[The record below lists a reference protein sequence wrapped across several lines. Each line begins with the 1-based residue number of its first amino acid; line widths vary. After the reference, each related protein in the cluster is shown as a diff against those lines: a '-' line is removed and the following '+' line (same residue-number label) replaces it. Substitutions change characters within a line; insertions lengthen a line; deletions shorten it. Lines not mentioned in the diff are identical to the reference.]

1 MSKVVDERIV
11 EMRFDNRQFESNV
24 SQSMSTL
31 QKLKQSLKLDG
42 ASKGIDDI
50 NRAAKNVDMSPL
62 GRGVE
67 AVSAKFSALQIMGTT
82 ALVNITNQ
90 AVNAG
95 KRIVSALTIDPVKS
109 GFQEYETQIN
119 AVQTILA
126 NTQKE
131 GTTITDVNAALDEL
145 NAYADKTIYN
155 FTEMTRNIGT
165 FTAAGVKL
173 DTSVNAIQ
181 GIANLAAVSGSTSQ
195 QASTAMYQLSQA
207 LASGTVK
214 LMDWNSVVNA
224 GMGGQVFQDALKETA
239 RVHGIAIDQM
249 VEDEGSFRETLS
261 KGWLTADILT
271 ETLQKFTLAT
281 EGLTDEQI
289 QANREMLRSKGYTE
303 EQIDEIF
310 KLGNTAT
317 NAATKVKTLTQLWDV
332 LKEAAQS
339 GWSQTWRLII
349 GDFEE
354 AKAIFTPLADF
365 FTNIIGKMSDAR
377 NELLESAFAK
387 GFSELSEKFNAML
400 KPAKEAM
407 STVQS
412 VTNAITDLDGVV
424 SRVIRGDFGNYTDRY
439 NALRDAG
446 YNWCVVQNKVNETLG
461 HSKRYT
467 QEQIDEENKLLGV
480 QEKTTEVTSEV
491 EQETTKLTKA
501 QKDHIKTLAKKED
514 AWLKERG
521 YTDEQIEAFKEL
533 RKTADTLGLS
543 LDDFVDNIDEING
556 RWLLINSFKN
566 IGKSIVKIFSA
577 IGEAWRGIFKGIQPE
592 SLFNGIA
599 SFHKFTSQLII
610 SDETAQN
617 ITKTMKGLFAII
629 DIIAKVAGGGFK
641 IVFTIIAKLLGAM
654 GYGVSDLLSFTAA
667 LGDAISKVHDFI
679 FNNKVIDAMFEA
691 LASCILKVVEGI
703 KALWEAFKN
712 SPKVQKFVE
721 KLLSAFDKLKD
732 IDFNGIGENII
743 KGLKNGLSDGISGI
757 VEGVKEIGQKVIEA
771 FCDLLGIHSPSTVF
785 FEFGRNIIEGLIDGI
800 KSLIKKAPGSIKS
813 VGTKIIDA
821 FENISNSA
829 AFDKI
834 KSTLSGLWDV
844 VKKFDFSKLLS
855 LIPIGVAL
863 AFSKKI
869 YDVASVLSN
878 GVSGI
883 NEVLEG
889 FSKIET
895 SFAKVGKAYARNL
908 KSKAWRNIAISI
920 AILAG
925 TLIILSYYDTDK
937 LWESVKIIVALA
949 GILAIL
955 SFAINKLDSSSV
967 AFQKDGKNISA
978 SMSGIK
984 NGLIAIGASIL
995 LLALTVKLIGSMKPE
1010 EAMQGFLGLAAILAV
1025 ILIVFAAFGLV
1036 SKAADKNAK
1045 HIKKAGSMI
1054 LKVAVAMLIMTIVAK
1069 RAAKLS
1075 ISDMGKAA
1083 LFMGGFLLFIAALVK
1098 VTTIAKESKI
1108 AKIGGLLLA
1117 ISFSMFL
1124 MVGVVKLVGLLRF
1137 GDIVKGIIFVGGFV
1151 LFVAALTKAIKLID
1165 NEGTARITGVLLS
1178 FSFSLLMMIG
1188 VCKLVGKLS
1197 PSEMIKGGL
1206 FVLAFVGVIAL
1217 LVSVLKVGNEE
1228 KIGKAASTILAFSI
1242 AIGILA
1248 LVAVLLG
1255 VMSVKSLAKGI
1266 TAVAILGLIM
1276 AAMVRATK
1284 GAQNVK
1290 ASLIVLVAAIA
1301 VMVLAVVGLSM
1312 MDPKALARSTGAL
1325 VAMML
1330 SFAAMEK
1337 CLPKKTS
1344 LKLMA
1349 TMLVMVLVVGL
1360 LAGIIVAMDKI
1371 GVENA
1376 LTNAAALSLLLL
1388 TFAASMKIVSSS
1400 EGIALKAIPGIIAM
1414 VVAVGLL
1421 AGVLWALDTLDVTTN
1436 IETVG
1441 SLCLLLLAFSAATL
1455 ILSKVGAGA
1464 SAAVAG
1470 AIALDGVI
1478 VIVGGLIYSLGYL
1491 NSLMKGSLSRF
1502 LDEGIPIL
1510 EKIGYGLGS
1519 FFGSIVEGFGTK
1531 VMNLIP
1537 KLGTALG
1544 LFMAGAQ
1551 PFIMGAKLIDAS
1563 VLEGISVLTAAIIE
1577 LSVAKFIDGITSFLS
1592 FGKSFADLGKS
1603 LSDFTANALP
1613 FFFALKILKPE
1624 DAEAAKTLADTISSL
1639 TGSNI
1644 KNLVATFISG
1654 GDPFATMGAQL
1665 VNLATAMVGFSDT
1678 LKDSDIDTE
1687 KITKVAEAGIAMAD
1701 LQDAIDP
1708 IGGVL
1713 QKLTGVGDL
1722 SDFGTQIANYA
1733 NALKTAST
1741 ALTTG
1746 DGEIAI
1752 NAAAI
1757 RAASRAGMAMAD
1769 LQDAI
1774 DPIGGVLQKL
1784 TGVGDLSNFGT
1795 QINNYAN
1802 ALKTASSVMTNSDGS
1817 LAINSDNIQA
1827 ATDAGIALAGLQD
1840 SIDPILGLKQK
1851 FTGVK
1856 DLGAFGLQIV
1866 SYMNLLKLAS
1876 ASLINDDGTLGVNKT
1891 IIQQAVDCGI
1901 SLAGLQDSIEPMM
1914 GLKQAFTG
1922 VKDLGEFGTQISTYF
1937 EQLKIASQS
1946 LKGENGY
1953 VTIDKAAIDNAIGAG
1968 ERLSD
1973 LQKYL
1978 PEDKWFDGKMD
1989 LEEFGTKITP
1999 FGDSLSAFSTS
2010 LKDIDAD
2017 KISVGITC
2025 ANRLAT
2031 LAKRL
2036 VELDMSGIS
2045 NFKAVKGIGTAIK
2058 KFYEEVSSVSP
2069 DILDSS
2075 VSSALK
2081 LKNLVSGLLYIDP
2094 SGIENFKVDGIGE
2107 AIKSYYDKVSSIDT
2121 TLLYSSITNA
2131 TRLRDFVTSLI
2142 GFDGG
2147 GVASFVE
2154 ALDTLGTADLQSVI
2168 AAFSSGAEE
2177 MFSIGQNFINNFLTG
2192 IQQSQ
2197 VLLTSMFVT
2206 TISLIFSAIRN
2217 TGTSFVAAGRYV
2229 MTRFAN
2235 GMRTQ
2240 VQHVTT
2246 AATSSLSN
2254 AVRSI
2259 RLYYS
2264 NFKDAGKYLGQGL
2277 IDGMNAKQQEAYNAG
2292 HALGKISARGVKD
2305 GAQEQSPSK
2314 LTTQYGEYLGEGLV
2328 IGMGNTLGAVYK
2340 QGKELGKGAATS
2352 VYNALNGAADAANV
2366 DYTPSI
2372 RPVVDLTSFKQSAG
2386 NLQIGADISSR
2397 LLSGPVNSLQ
2407 QIVANAQSDITA
2419 SNNEVIKAINGLRE
2433 DLNMYYSSD
2442 DKEIALYMDTK
2453 KVASTIAKPMNREL
2467 NILAKRGAY

>member
-31 QKLKQSLKLDG
+31 QKLKRSLKLDG

-50 NRAAKNVDMSPL
+50 NRAAKSVDMNPL

-67 AVSAKFSALQIMGTT
+67 AVSAKFSALQVMGTT

-131 GTTITDVNAALDEL
+131 GATITDVNAALDEL

-165 FTAAGVKL
+165 FTAAGVDLK
-173 DTSVNAIQ
+173 TSTNAIQ

-281 EGLTDEQI
+281 EGLTNEQI

-339 GWSQTWRLII
+339 GWSQTWRLVI

-407 STVQS
+407 NTVQS
-412 VTNAITDLDGVV
+412 VTNAITDLDDVV
-424 SRVIRGDFGNYTDRY
+424 SSVVRGDFGNYTDRY

-446 YNWCVVQNKVNETLG
+446 YNWCVVQNKVNETFG
-461 HSKRYT
+461 CSKRYT

-480 QEKTTEVTSEV
+480 QKKTTEATSEV

-501 QKDHIKTLAKKED
+501 QKDHIKALAKKED
-514 AWLKERG
+514 AWLKESG

-599 SFHKFTSQLII
+599 SFHKFTTQLVI

-617 ITKTMKGLFAII
+617 ITKTLKGLFAII
-629 DIIAKVAGGGFK
+629 DIIAKIAGGGFK
-641 IVFTIIAKLLGAM
+641 IAFTIIAKLLGAM

-667 LGDAISKVHDFI
+667 LGDAISKVHEFI
-679 FNNKVIDAMFEA
+679 FNNKVIDAIFEA
-691 LASCILKVVEGI
+691 LASGILKAVEGI
-703 KALWEAFKN
+703 KSLWTAFKN

-721 KLLSAFDKLKD
+721 RLLDAFDKLKD
-732 IDFNGIGENII
+732 IDFKGIGENITN
-743 KGLKNGLSDGISGI
+743 GLKNGLSDGVSSV
-757 VEGVKEIGQKVIEA
+757 VEGIKEIGQKVIEA

-800 KSLIKKAPGSIKS
+800 KSLIKKAPEAIKS
-813 VGTKIIDA
+813 VGTKIIDT

-834 KSTLSGLWDV
+834 NETLSGLWDV

-869 YDVASVLSN
+869 YGVASVLSN
-878 GVSGI
+878 GISGI
-883 NEVLEG
+883 NDVLEG
-889 FSKIET
+889 FSKIEA

-908 KSKAWRNIAISI
+908 KSKAWRNIAVSI

-949 GILAIL
+949 GILAVL
-955 SFAINKLDSSSV
+955 SFAINKLDSTS
-967 AFQKDGKNISA
+967 ATFTKDGKSISA
-978 SMSGIK
+978 NMSGIK
-984 NGLIAIGASIL
+984 SGLIAIGASVL
-995 LLALTVKLIGSMKPE
+995 LLALAVKLIGSMNQE
-1010 EAMQGFLGLAAILAV
+1010 EAMRGFLGLAAILAV
-1025 ILIVFAAFGLV
+1025 IVIVFAAFGSV

-1054 LKVAVAMLIMTIVAK
+1054 LKVAVAMLLMTIVVK

-1075 ISDMGKAA
+1075 ITDMEKAV

-1098 VTTIAKESKI
+1098 ITTITKESKI

-1137 GDIVKGIIFVGGFV
+1137 GEIVKGIIFVGGFV

-1178 FSFSLLMMIG
+1178 FSFSLLMMVG
-1188 VCKLVGKLS
+1188 VCKLVGMLN

-1206 FVLAFVGVIAL
+1206 FVLAFVGVVAL
-1217 LVSVLKVGNEE
+1217 LVGVLKVGNEE
-1228 KIGKAASTILAFSI
+1228 KIEKAAGTILAFSVAI
-1242 AIGILA
+1242 AILA
-1248 LVAVLLG
+1248 LISILLSM
-1255 VMSVKSLAKGI
+1255 MSLKSLAKGI
-1266 TAVAILGLIM
+1266 TAISALGLMM
-1276 AAMVRATK
+1276 AVMIRATK

-1290 ASLIVLVAAIA
+1290 SSLIVLVAAIA
-1301 VMVLAVVGLSM
+1301 VMTLAVVGLSM
-1312 MDPKALARSTGAL
+1312 LDPKALVRSAGAL

-1344 LKLMA
+1344 FKLLA

-1360 LAGIIVAMDKI
+1360 LAGIIVAMDKLN
-1371 GVENA
+1371 VENT

-1400 EGIALKAIPGIIAM
+1400 KGIALKAIPGIIAM

-1455 ILSKVGAGA
+1455 ILSKIGAGA
-1464 SAAVAG
+1464 SAAVTG
-1470 AIALDGVI
+1470 ALALDGVI

-1491 NSLMKGSLSRF
+1491 NSLMKGSLTRF

-1544 LFMAGAQ
+1544 LFMGGAQ
-1551 PFIMGAKLIDAS
+1551 PFIMGAKLIDGS
-1563 VLEGISVLTAAIIE
+1563 VLEGISILTAAIIE

-1654 GDPFATMGAQL
+1654 GDPFATLGTQL

-1722 SDFGTQIANYA
+1722 SDFGTQIAKYA

-1746 DGEIAI
+1746 DGSIAI

-1784 TGVGDLSNFGT
+1784 TGVGDLSDFGT

-1953 VTIDKAAIDNAIGAG
+1953 VTIDKAAIDNAIDAG
-1968 ERLSD
+1968 ERLAD

-1978 PEDKWFDGKMD
+1978 PEDKWFDGKMN

-2017 KISVGITC
+2017 KMSVGITC

-2036 VELDMSGIS
+2036 VELDTSGIS
-2045 NFKAVKGIGTAIK
+2045 NFEAIKSIGTAIK

-2081 LKNLVSGLLYIDP
+2081 LKNLVSGLLYVDP

-2121 TLLYSSITNA
+2121 VLLYSSITNA
-2131 TRLRDFVTSLI
+2131 TRLRDFITSLI

-2154 ALDTLGTADLQSVI
+2154 ALNTLGTTDLQSVI

-2197 VLLTSMFVT
+2197 ALLTSMFVT
-2206 TISLIFSAIRN
+2206 TISLIFSTIRN
-2217 TGTSFVAAGRYV
+2217 TGTSFVAAGRYI

-2240 VQHVTT
+2240 VRYVAT

-2277 IDGMNAKQQEAYNAG
+2277 IDGMNNKQQAAYDAG
-2292 HALGKISARGVKD
+2292 YALGKISAQGVKD
-2305 GAQEQSPSK
+2305 GAQEESPSK

-2372 RPVVDLTSFKQSAG
+2372 RPVVDLTSFRQNTG

-2407 QIVANAQSDITA
+2407 NIVANAQSDITA

-2433 DLNMYYSSD
+2433 DLNMYYSSE

>member
-1 MSKVVDERIV
+1 
-11 EMRFDNRQFESNV
+11 
-24 SQSMSTL
+24 
-31 QKLKQSLKLDG
+31 
-42 ASKGIDDI
+42 
-50 NRAAKNVDMSPL
+50 
-62 GRGVE
+62 
-67 AVSAKFSALQIMGTT
+67 
-82 ALVNITNQ
+82 
-90 AVNAG
+90 
-95 KRIVSALTIDPVKS
+95 
-109 GFQEYETQIN
+109 
-119 AVQTILA
+119 
-126 NTQKE
+126 
-131 GTTITDVNAALDEL
+131 
-145 NAYADKTIYN
+145 
-155 FTEMTRNIGT
+155 
-165 FTAAGVKL
+165 
-173 DTSVNAIQ
+173 
-181 GIANLAAVSGSTSQ
+181 
-195 QASTAMYQLSQA
+195 
-207 LASGTVK
+207 
-214 LMDWNSVVNA
+214 
-224 GMGGQVFQDALKETA
+224 
-239 RVHGIAIDQM
+239 
-249 VEDEGSFRETLS
+249 
-261 KGWLTADILT
+261 
-271 ETLQKFTLAT
+271 
-281 EGLTDEQI
+281 
-289 QANREMLRSKGYTE
+289 ML
-303 EQIDEIF
+303 
-310 KLGNTAT
+310 
-317 NAATKVKTLTQLWDV
+317 
-332 LKEAAQS
+332 
-339 GWSQTWRLII
+339 
-349 GDFEE
+349 
-354 AKAIFTPLADF
+354 
-365 FTNIIGKMSDAR
+365 
-377 NELLESAFAK
+377 AFA
-387 GFSELSEKFNAML
+387 
-400 KPAKEAM
+400 
-407 STVQS
+407 
-412 VTNAITDLDGVV
+412 
-424 SRVIRGDFGNYTDRY
+424 
-439 NALRDAG
+439 
-446 YNWCVVQNKVNETLG
+446 
-461 HSKRYT
+461 
-467 QEQIDEENKLLGV
+467 
-480 QEKTTEVTSEV
+480 
-491 EQETTKLTKA
+491 
-501 QKDHIKTLAKKED
+501 
-514 AWLKERG
+514 
-521 YTDEQIEAFKEL
+521 
-533 RKTADTLGLS
+533 
-543 LDDFVDNIDEING
+543 
-556 RWLLINSFKN
+556 
-566 IGKSIVKIFSA
+566 
-577 IGEAWRGIFKGIQPE
+577 
-592 SLFNGIA
+592 
-599 SFHKFTSQLII
+599 
-610 SDETAQN
+610 
-617 ITKTMKGLFAII
+617 
-629 DIIAKVAGGGFK
+629 
-641 IVFTIIAKLLGAM
+641 
-654 GYGVSDLLSFTAA
+654 
-667 LGDAISKVHDFI
+667 
-679 FNNKVIDAMFEA
+679 
-691 LASCILKVVEGI
+691 
-703 KALWEAFKN
+703 
-712 SPKVQKFVE
+712 
-721 KLLSAFDKLKD
+721 
-732 IDFNGIGENII
+732 
-743 KGLKNGLSDGISGI
+743 
-757 VEGVKEIGQKVIEA
+757 
-771 FCDLLGIHSPSTVF
+771 
-785 FEFGRNIIEGLIDGI
+785 
-800 KSLIKKAPGSIKS
+800 
-813 VGTKIIDA
+813 
-821 FENISNSA
+821 
-829 AFDKI
+829 
-834 KSTLSGLWDV
+834 
-844 VKKFDFSKLLS
+844 
-855 LIPIGVAL
+855 
-863 AFSKKI
+863 
-869 YDVASVLSN
+869 
-878 GVSGI
+878 
-883 NEVLEG
+883 
-889 FSKIET
+889 
-895 SFAKVGKAYARNL
+895 
-908 KSKAWRNIAISI
+908 
-920 AILAG
+920 
-925 TLIILSYYDTDK
+925 
-937 LWESVKIIVALA
+937 
-949 GILAIL
+949 
-955 SFAINKLDSSSV
+955 
-967 AFQKDGKNISA
+967 
-978 SMSGIK
+978 
-984 NGLIAIGASIL
+984 
-995 LLALTVKLIGSMKPE
+995 
-1010 EAMQGFLGLAAILAV
+1010 
-1025 ILIVFAAFGLV
+1025 
-1036 SKAADKNAK
+1036 
-1045 HIKKAGSMI
+1045 
-1054 LKVAVAMLIMTIVAK
+1054 
-1069 RAAKLS
+1069 
-1075 ISDMGKAA
+1075 
-1083 LFMGGFLLFIAALVK
+1083 
-1098 VTTIAKESKI
+1098 
-1108 AKIGGLLLA
+1108 
-1117 ISFSMFL
+1117 
-1124 MVGVVKLVGLLRF
+1124 
-1137 GDIVKGIIFVGGFV
+1137 
-1151 LFVAALTKAIKLID
+1151 
-1165 NEGTARITGVLLS
+1165 
-1178 FSFSLLMMIG
+1178 
-1188 VCKLVGKLS
+1188 
-1197 PSEMIKGGL
+1197 
-1206 FVLAFVGVIAL
+1206 GVIAL

-1255 VMSVKSLAKGI
+1255 AMSVKSLAKGI

-1290 ASLIVLVAAIA
+1290 ASLIALVAAIA

-1349 TMLVMVLVVGL
+1349 TLLVMTLVVGL
-1360 LAGIIVAMDKI
+1360 LAGIIVAMDKL

-1470 AIALDGVI
+1470 AVALDGVI

-1491 NSLMKGSLSRF
+1491 NSLMKGSLTRF

-1563 VLEGISVLTAAIIE
+1563 VLEGISILTAAIIE

-1654 GDPFATMGAQL
+1654 GDPFATMGTQL
-1665 VNLATAMVGFSDT
+1665 ANLATAMVGFSDT

-1968 ERLSD
+1968 ERLAD

-2045 NFKAVKGIGTAIK
+2045 NFKAIKGIGTAIK

-2121 TLLYSSITNA
+2121 TLLYSSITNV

-2206 TISLIFSAIRN
+2206 TISLIFSTIRN

-2372 RPVVDLTSFKQSAG
+2372 RPVVDLTSFRQNTG

>member
-31 QKLKQSLKLDG
+31 QKLKRSLKLDG

-50 NRAAKNVDMSPL
+50 NRAAKSVDMNPL

-67 AVSAKFSALQIMGTT
+67 AVSAKFSALQVMGTT

-281 EGLTDEQI
+281 EGLTNEQI

-407 STVQS
+407 NAVQS
-412 VTNAITDLDGVV
+412 VTNTITDLDGVV
-424 SRVIRGDFGNYTDRY
+424 SSVIRGDFGNYTDRY

-461 HSKRYT
+461 CSKRYT

-480 QEKTTEVTSEV
+480 QEQTVEATADV

-501 QKDHIKTLAKKED
+501 QKDHIKALAKKED

-521 YTDEQIEAFKEL
+521 YTHEQIEAFKEL

-641 IVFTIIAKLLGAM
+641 IAFTIIAKLLGAM

-691 LASCILKVVEGI
+691 LASGILKAVEGI

-785 FEFGRNIIEGLIDGI
+785 FEFGRNIIEGLIEGI
-800 KSLIKKAPGSIKS
+800 KSLIKKAPESIKS
-813 VGTKIIDA
+813 VGTKIIDV

-834 KSTLSGLWDV
+834 KSTLSGLWDD

-949 GILAIL
+949 GILAVL
-955 SFAINKLDSSSV
+955 SFAINKLDSSS
-967 AFQKDGKNISA
+967 ATFQKDGKNISA
-978 SMSGIK
+978 SMTGIK
-984 NGLIAIGASIL
+984 SGLIAIGASIL
-995 LLALTVKLIGSMKPE
+995 MLALAVKLIGSMKPE

-1025 ILIVFAAFGLV
+1025 IVIVFAAFGSV

-1054 LKVAVAMLIMTIVAK
+1054 LKVAVAMLLMTIVVK

-1075 ISDMGKAA
+1075 ISDMEKAA

-1206 FVLAFVGVIAL
+1206 FVLAFAGVIAL

-1255 VMSVKSLAKGI
+1255 AMSVKSLAKGI

-1290 ASLIVLVAAIA
+1290 ASLIALVAAIA

-1349 TMLVMVLVVGL
+1349 TLLVMTLVVGL
-1360 LAGIIVAMDKI
+1360 LAGIIVAMDKLD
-1371 GVENA
+1371 VENA

-1470 AIALDGVI
+1470 AVALDGVI

-1491 NSLMKGSLSRF
+1491 NSLMKGSLTRF

-1563 VLEGISVLTAAIIE
+1563 VLEGISILTAAIIE

-1654 GDPFATMGAQL
+1654 GDPFATMGTQL
-1665 VNLATAMVGFSDT
+1665 ANLATAMVGFSDT

-1968 ERLSD
+1968 ERLAD

-2045 NFKAVKGIGTAIK
+2045 NFKAIKGIGTAIK

-2121 TLLYSSITNA
+2121 TLLYSSITNV

-2206 TISLIFSAIRN
+2206 TISLIFSTIRN

-2372 RPVVDLTSFKQSAG
+2372 RPVVDLTSFRQNTG

>member
-67 AVSAKFSALQIMGTT
+67 AVSAKFSALQVMGTT

-165 FTAAGVKL
+165 FTAAGVDL

-281 EGLTDEQI
+281 EGLTNEQI

-387 GFSELSEKFNAML
+387 GFSELSEKFITML

-407 STVQS
+407 NTVQS

-424 SRVIRGDFGNYTDRY
+424 SSVIRGDFGSYADRY

-461 HSKRYT
+461 CSKRYT

-480 QEKTTEVTSEV
+480 QKKTTEVTSEV

-501 QKDHIKTLAKKED
+501 QKDHIKVLAKKED

-521 YTDEQIEAFKEL
+521 YTYEQIEAFKEL

-577 IGEAWRGIFKGIQPE
+577 IGEAWRGIFKGMQPE

-641 IVFTIIAKLLGAM
+641 IAFTIIAKLLGAM

-691 LASCILKVVEGI
+691 LASGILKAVEGI

-721 KLLSAFDKLKD
+721 RLLDAFDKLKD
-732 IDFNGIGENII
+732 IDFKSIGENII

-785 FEFGRNIIEGLIDGI
+785 FEFGRNIIEGLIEGI
-800 KSLIKKAPGSIKS
+800 KSLIKKAPESIKS
-813 VGTKIIDA
+813 VGTKIIDV

-949 GILAIL
+949 GILAVL

-1075 ISDMGKAA
+1075 ITDMGKAA

-1228 KIGKAASTILAFSI
+1228 KMGKAASTILAFSI

-1344 LKLMA
+1344 LKLLA
-1349 TMLVMVLVVGL
+1349 TLLVMTLVVGL
-1360 LAGIIVAMDKI
+1360 LAGIIVAMDKLGI
-1371 GVENA
+1371 ENA
-1376 LTNAAALSLLLL
+1376 LVNAASLSLLLL

-1478 VIVGGLIYSLGYL
+1478 VVVGGLIYSLGYL

-1551 PFIMGAKLIDAS
+1551 PFIMGAKLIDTS
-1563 VLEGISVLTAAIIE
+1563 VLEGISILTAAIIE

-1654 GDPFATMGAQL
+1654 GDPFATMGTQL
-1665 VNLATAMVGFSDT
+1665 ANLATAMVGFSDT

-1784 TGVGDLSNFGT
+1784 TGVGDLSDFGT

-1968 ERLSD
+1968 ERLAD

-2010 LKDIDAD
+2010 LKDIDTD

-2036 VELDMSGIS
+2036 VELDVSGIS
-2045 NFKAVKGIGTAIK
+2045 NFKAIKGIGTAIK

-2107 AIKSYYDKVSSIDT
+2107 AIKSYYNKVSSIDT
-2121 TLLYSSITNA
+2121 TLLYLSITNA
-2131 TRLRDFVTSLI
+2131 TRLRDFITSLI

-2197 VLLTSMFVT
+2197 VLLTNMFVT
-2206 TISLIFSAIRN
+2206 TISLIFSTIRN
-2217 TGTSFVAAGRYV
+2217 TGTSFVAAGRYI

-2240 VQHVTT
+2240 VRYVTS

-2277 IDGMNAKQQEAYNAG
+2277 IDGMNTKQQEAYNAG

-2372 RPVVDLTSFKQSAG
+2372 RPVVDLTSFKQSTG